1 MIFIE
6 IIDRSLCGGA
16 SRLFRR
22 GKTITVIWILGLTLI
37 LTVALVL
44 NLAVSTLLIL
54 NINPTVLSSPSSDL
68 IRLGISINLE
78 RIRQIGIYLSADL
91 PCLLLVFHMHRVLE
105 EVFCIA
111 NVNSKTQTG
120 D

>member
-1 MIFIE
+1 MACCCQAMIFIE

-44 NLAVSTLLIL
+44 NLAVL
-54 NINPTVLSSPSSDL
+54 D
-68 IRLGISINLE
+68 
-78 RIRQIGIYLSADL
+78 SAD
-91 PCLLLVFHMHRVLE
+91 PKH
-105 EVFCIA
+105 
-111 NVNSKTQTG
+111 
-120 D
+120 